1 VKRRPPI
8 LGRLPDPIK
17 VSILTSVGRVTGRW
31 RSEPSFFIIGAQKS
45 GTTSLYHYLA
55 VSPGIR
61 PTRNKE
67 LHYFSRWY
75 GKRSRHWH
83 RAHFPLL
90 RSHTAF
96 ITGEVTPNYLF
107 HPDAPAR
114 VAKEYP
120 DARLIVSLREP
131 ADRAY
136 SQYRMMRRNG
146 REPLSFAE
154 ALQAEAG
161 RLHDPDWGDAQVYR
175 YSYQSRGLYAP
186 QLRRWLEYF
195 ERDQIF
201 IFQAERLF
209 DQPDRVCAE
218 ITNWLGVE
226 PVRLDE
232 FEPHHVG
239 DSKTQSDTDRAALA
253 GLRKAY
259 QSPNEDLFEL
269 IGMRF
274 AW

>member
-1 VKRRPPI
+1 VLLSHLPI
-8 LGRLPDPIK
+8 PAK
-17 VSILTSVGRVTGRW
+17 VHILTTVGRVSGRW
-31 RSEPSFFIIGAQKS
+31 RSKPSFFIIGAQKS
-45 GTTSLYHYLA
+45 GTTSLSHYLSA
-55 VSPGIR
+55 SPGIR
-61 PTRNKE
+61 PARNKE
-67 LHYFSRWY
+67 LHYYSRWY
-75 GKRSRHWH
+75 HQRSHHWH
-83 RAHFPLL
+83 RAHFPLSLL
-90 RSHTAF
+90 RTGF
-96 ITGEVTPNYLF
+96 ITGEATPNYLF

-114 VAKEYP
+114 VATDFP

-131 ADRAY
+131 AARAF
-136 SQYRMMRRNG
+136 SHYRMMRRHG
-146 REPLSFAE
+146 HELLSFAE
-154 ALQAEAG
+154 ALQAEAA

-175 YSYQSRGLYAP
+175 YSYQSRGLYAL

-195 ERDQIF
+195 DRDQMF

-226 PVRLDE
+226 PVHLDG